1 MQKNAVAKTF
11 QGRGDV
17 ETINFISAAAL
28 AVGGNTPFS
37 REFRLG
43 HGWWTM
49 WLHFQVVVTIGTGTG
64 ALADGLLRLVR
75 KIFFKTDRGE
85 LICNEGARA
94 MFYIAAY
101 RMGTRPQTSTLAAAS
116 GTYDFFIPIL
126 FADMDMIRPED
137 TIFDSSRYKSLD
149 LEIQLG
155 TVADLFSTPGTSSIV
170 VTLDI
175 DVERT
180 YGALHPEAKPHW
192 FISFDHRAPQD
203 PSVNPNVELEKSADL
218 SFKRLYLWMGDTGIA
233 GQPWTGNANDTYPV
247 KTNIQDQERFIQK
260 DRKHLVVQA
269 QNKTDAF
276 LETQLAGIEIYDFV
290 KDRSHTAALSSGDKS
305 SLQWALT
312 QSGAAAGSNITLTQE
327 GIRLL
332 KESGG

>member
-1 MQKNAVAKTF
+1 MDAATS
-11 QGRGDV
+11 RRS
-17 ETINFISAAAL
+17 TSSRPRRSPSAATRRSRANS
-28 AVGGNTPFS
+28 ASATAGGPCGCTS
-37 REFRLG
+37 RSWSRS
-43 HGWWTM
+43 
-49 WLHFQVVVTIGTGTG
+49 
-64 ALADGLLRLVR
+64 APAP
-75 KIFFKTDRGE
+75 
-85 LICNEGARA
+85 ARPPTA
-94 MFYIAAY
+94 
-101 RMGTRPQTSTLAAAS
+101 TLAAAN

-155 TVADLFSTPGTSSIV
+155 TVADLFSTPVKSSIV

-180 YGALHPEAKPHW
+180 YGALHPDAKPHW

-203 PSVNPNVELEKSADL
+203 PSVNPNVELEKTNDL
-218 SFKRLYLWMGDTGIA
+218 SFKRLYLWTGDTGIA

-260 DRKHLVVQA
+260 DRKHAVVQA

-276 LETQLAGIEIYDFV
+276 LETALAGIEVYDFV
-290 KDRSHTAALSSGDKS
+290 KD
-305 SLQWALT
+305 
-312 QSGAAAGSNITLTQE
+312 
-327 GIRLL
+327 
-332 KESGG
+332 